1 MAKHFKAPRYLALE
15 PVVPNGSLCKKA
27 GCFLVSVTAVTQTLR
42 LLVLESVSEEV
53 LQTGN
58 LACKQPTC
66 SPAAM
71 VLCGSLVRDE
81 PTGSEYFSE

>member
-1 MAKHFKAPRYLALE
+1 MFFLTLVAKHFKAPRYLALE

-42 LLVLESVSEEV
+42 LLVLESVFEEV

-58 LACKQPTC
+58 LACKYVYLQP
-66 SPAAM
+66 SSN
-71 VLCGSLVRDE
+71 GSVWLIGER
-81 PTGSEYFSE
+81 